1 MNPPV
6 SVSRPRRLSRSSSQ
20 TLDAASLT
28 TNSRA
33 YSVSLSKLSLQE
45 ATALPF
51 QVSVRPFFRHGDK
64 YVNLSTKFA
73 GLGLAVVVR
82 IVEQLQGQLR
92 VDSQIGG
99 GSRFSFLIPLE
110 VSRPVLESGGIS
122 LSPPL
127 HSRSSS
133 LQLCSRAVSSGGLD
147 LDNLVEALTS
157 NPMDSAA
164 RRRSPAGRILAPP
177 GESSPSR
184 LMPYGSPK
192 VPSVIPSVTMSIDP
206 PILPT
211 RSDTQTRGVAQAPDP
226 KLRVLIV
233 EVSHGLF
240 LKAAR
245 FTNPSQDNDINRKV
259 LEKRLQKDGHTV
271 LWSINGQ
278 EGLEKIESDR
288 DFDCILMDIMC
299 VCACAR
305 RWPLLRHF
313 IGCQS

>member
-157 NPMDSAA
+157 NPMGSAA
-164 RRRSPAGRILAPP
+164 RRRSPAGSSAPRIPAPP

-184 LMPYGSPK
+184 LIPHGSPK
-192 VPSVIPSVTMSIDP
+192 VPSVVPSVTVSLDP

-211 RSDTQTRGVAQAPDP
+211 RSDTQTRGGAQAPDP

-240 LKAAR
+240 LR
-245 FTNPSQDNDINRKV
+245 SRQV
-259 LEKRLQKDGHTV
+259 HQSL
-271 LWSINGQ
+271 SGQ
-278 EGLEKIESDR
+278 RYK
-288 DFDCILMDIMC
+288 
-299 VCACAR
+299 
-305 RWPLLRHF
+305 P
-313 IGCQS
+313 QSP